1 MPGSPV
7 DESGSA
13 GRGSAPGWERG
24 SINAARIRADRWEL
38 WCKVIDHRL
47 VPPPDELDGLVAA
60 RRAEAER
67 LWTGLLSPGMAAG
80 FAAELAAPVT
90 ARLRG
95 ELGRMASA
103 AHQLA
108 SGLYALHA
116 NAPTGAEATARAAI
130 WLTLASAVVD
140 QKVDDGELSP
150 DEVRRVLNPTA
161 FLAALA
167 PGAAPLAMPGQPFL
181 ELLLRHTTTAIGDR
195 IAAGRTAFDR
205 AVTVE
210 LERCLREMIA
220 GQLDSPRLK
229 IHPLA
234 ELAEVEATL
243 HRVNALT
250 VWIPA
255 FLGLLGEPEPPAATV
270 RAVRQITTRVGEIGW
285 ALDAL
290 SDIHGDLE
298 AGVWSLVWLELAR
311 RTGPGAIWLREF
323 PDRPERALDALAAS
337 DVIPQLLTRIGLALD
352 EIARMP
358 DVSTA
363 AVTTLVA
370 FCRYMIWSF
379 LIAPPPP

>member
-1 MPGSPV
+1 MPR
-7 DESGSA
+7 SA
-13 GRGSAPGWERG
+13 IS
-24 SINAARIRADRWEL
+24 AARVRADRWEL

-47 VPPPDELDGLVAA
+47 VPPPAELNALVAG
-60 RRAEAER
+60 RRAEADR
-67 LWTGLLSPGMAAG
+67 LWAGLLMPAMAAG
-80 FAAELAAPVT
+80 FAGQLADAAT
-90 ARLRG
+90 ARLRN

-103 AHQLA
+103 AYQLA
-108 SGLYALHA
+108 CGLHDLHA
-116 NAPTGAEATARAAI
+116 TNPAGADATARAAV

-150 DEVRRVLNPTA
+150 DEVRRLLNPTA
-161 FLAALA
+161 FLAALE
-167 PGAAPLAMPGQPFL
+167 PGAAPLAMPAQPFL
-181 ELLLRHTTTAIGDR
+181 ELLLRHTTTAIRER

-205 AVTVE
+205 AVAGE

-234 ELAEVEATL
+234 DLAEVETTL
-243 HRVNALT
+243 HRVNVLT

-285 ALDAL
+285 SLDAL
-290 SDIHGDLE
+290 SDIHVDLE
-298 AGVWSLVWLELAR
+298 TGIWNLVWLELAR
-311 RTGPGAIWLREF
+311 RTGPGASWLREYR
-323 PDRPERALDALAAS
+323 DRPECALDALAAS

-352 EIARMP
+352 EVARMP
-358 DVSTA
+358 DVSSA
-363 AVTTLVA
+363 AVATLVA